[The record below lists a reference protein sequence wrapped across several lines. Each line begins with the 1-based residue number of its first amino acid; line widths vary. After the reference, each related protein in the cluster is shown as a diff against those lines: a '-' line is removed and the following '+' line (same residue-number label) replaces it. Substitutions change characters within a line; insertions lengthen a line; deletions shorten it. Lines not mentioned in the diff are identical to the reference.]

1 MSRKAVYLLMII
13 CALISCYDEEIDMGE
28 MEAGKATLNLE
39 AARAYFEQHA
49 TGLNTLSFERQGLSR
64 SSALLEINTPLW
76 SEAEVSTTPQSVVV
90 EVPILSDSETWVYKS
105 RMENGEQVGES
116 CFVFK
121 KLVVSQRENGHM
133 NMFVVTFVPDVFTPV
148 EAYSLEGSFIRYYGG
163 TFSGLLFCS
172 DLEGNLKQ
180 CFKYRDGVNLGTV
193 RLAYK
198 SELEEAGVEF
208 GEGDEFLCFGRMMAS
223 RSYGDDE
230 TGGGNLGVCPHGGN
244 PLTCEICN
252 SLVIVPHYCPGGC
265 GKDLDW
271 ENCAC
276 CFVCRVTPCVCIKCD
291 VCGRATWDCV
301 CATCS
306 ICNQKPC
313 LDVCSE
319 CDERYCHGQCNETI
333 LPPGGGG
340 GGGVVPPSGDEMTIE
355 ELKAMVF
362 TPEFLANLQE
372 LGLTLDSINGI
383 DFSDELPDR
392 VNAVYNH
399 EDNRI
404 EISPAIFMRGY
415 TDMDI
420 TSIIFHEFVH
430 VKQAIID
437 KRVAEYDEKGVLVKT
452 EYDFPYDDYKM
463 QEYYNTF
470 FTVISGYQPE
480 GRPIPEDAELRTEKE
495 DALWNYYFE
504 RHVQPALDA
513 KAAGETYKVAVNYT
527 YSLNEKEA
535 YETEIQ
541 KYGSLWSEK
550 YRKNAMSTYEMYKHN
565 VEVLQNKN

>member
-1 MSRKAVYLLMII
+1 MSRKAVYLLMVI

-28 MEAGKATLNLE
+28 MQAGKATLNLE

-121 KLVVSQRENGHM
+121 KLVVSQRDNGHM

-271 ENCAC
+271 ESCAC

-319 CDERYCHGQCNETI
+319 CHERYCHGQCNETI

-383 DFSDELPDR
+383 DFNDELPDR

-404 EISPAIFMRGY
+404 EISPAIFTRGY

-430 VKQAIID
+430 AKQAIID
-437 KRVAEYDEKGVLVKT
+437 KRVAERNEYGLVQT
-452 EYDFPYDDYKM
+452 EYEFPCDDYYV
-463 QEYYNTF
+463 QEQRLTF
-470 FTVISGYQPE
+470 EMCMKFGKDGV
-480 GRPIPEDAELRTEKE
+480 PIPQDPAERSEQQQAYWEDCYKKYIEIPL
-495 DALWNYYFE
+495 
-504 RHVQPALDA
+504 A
-513 KAAGETYKVAVNYT
+513 KQQAGETYIGLANYN
-527 YSLNEKEA
+527 YSKNEADAYNKEI
-535 YETEIQ
+535 E
-541 KYGSLWSEK
+541 KYGNLLSPS
-550 YRKNAMSTYEMYKHN
+550 YKQN
-565 VEVLQNKN
+565 VEKQAQYYNRIVSAIESQTEK

>member
-1 MSRKAVYLLMII
+1 MSRKAVYLLMVI

-28 MEAGKATLNLE
+28 MQAGKATLNLE

-90 EVPILSDSETWVYKS
+90 EVPILSDGETWVYKS

-121 KLVVSQRENGHM
+121 KLVVSQRDNGHM

-208 GEGDEFLCFGRMMAS
+208 GEEDEFLCFGRMMAS

-271 ENCAC
+271 ESCAC

-319 CDERYCHGQCNETI
+319 CHERYCHGQCHQS
-333 LPPGGGG
+333 PGS
-340 GGGVVPPSGDEMTIE
+340 GGVVVGEEPDTLALGNIDDFMNKYMTTSRMQNS
-355 ELKAMVF
+355 LNA
-362 TPEFLANLQE
+362 
-372 LGLTLDSINGI
+372 LGLT
-383 DFSDELPDR
+383 DEHLKQ
-392 VNAVYNH
+392 VNYAFKSMSPNARYNSLTNLF
-399 EDNRI
+399 EVSAEIFNRGFTDVEI
-404 EISPAIFMRGY
+404 EAILY
-415 TDMDI
+415 
-420 TSIIFHEFVH
+420 HEFVH
-430 VKQAIID
+430 VKQDIVD
-437 KRVAEYDEKGVLVKT
+437 KIVIERDESGIFVSDLYECEISEQVLENRLESFYLEMSRLDV
-452 EYDFPYDDYKM
+452 PL
-463 QEYYNTF
+463 
-470 FTVISGYQPE
+470 
-480 GRPIPEDAELRTEKE
+480 DAEQRTTEQQEAWEKYY
-495 DALWNYYFE
+495 DAMYLFYEREKDAGNNYYFT
-504 RHVQPALDA
+504 VNKNLV
-513 KAAGETYKVAVNYT
+513 ETEYEA
-527 YSLNEKEA
+527 YSLMLDEYKNEMSSTFKKDNEYMLTRNKLTKELI
-535 YETEIQ
+535 E
-541 KYGSLWSEK
+541 
-550 YRKNAMSTYEMYKHN
+550 MSHLAEEN
-565 VEVLQNKN
+565 